1 MRGAGRLRAH
11 LCLDLAG
18 FLGKFVAVPEV
29 GVIAKKAPRGR
40 NTTSSCSPPAP
51 LRPAPLTCTRWKISR
66 ECWAWSGWWPRVTP
80 GLGGMG
86 LCRGCTWPGE
96 SHVLQK
102 CGAEG

>member
-1 MRGAGRLRAH
+1 MRGAGRLHAH

-51 LRPAPLTCTRWKISR
+51 PRPAHMHMLEDQQRMLGMEWVVAPGDTRAR
-66 ECWAWSGWWPRVTP
+66 GHGALQGVHLAWGEPR
-80 GLGGMG
+80 
-86 LCRGCTWPGE
+86 
-96 SHVLQK
+96 S
-102 CGAEG
+102 AEMRS

>member
-1 MRGAGRLRAH
+1 MRGAGRLHAH

-51 LRPAPLTCTRWKISR
+51 PRPAPMHMLEDQQGMLGVEWVV
-66 ECWAWSGWWPRVTP
+66 AP
-80 GLGGMG
+80 GDTQAQGHG
-86 LCRGCTWPGE
+86 
-96 SHVLQK
+96 VLQ
-102 CGAEG
+102 GVHLAWGEPRSAEMRS

>member
-1 MRGAGRLRAH
+1 MRGAGRLHAH

-51 LRPAPLTCTRWKISR
+51 LRPAPMHMLEDQQGMLGVEWVVALGDTRAR
-66 ECWAWSGWWPRVTP
+66 GHGALQGVHLAWGEPR
-80 GLGGMG
+80 
-86 LCRGCTWPGE
+86 
-96 SHVLQK
+96 S
-102 CGAEG
+102 AEMRS